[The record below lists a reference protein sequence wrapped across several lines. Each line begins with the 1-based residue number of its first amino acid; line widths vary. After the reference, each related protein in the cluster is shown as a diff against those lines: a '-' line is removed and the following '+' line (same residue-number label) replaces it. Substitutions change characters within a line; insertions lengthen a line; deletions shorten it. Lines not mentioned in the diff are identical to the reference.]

1 MKINENDR
9 ILFSNVAKKHNL
21 KKEGLLSMLFK
32 RMLKKGI
39 SKNKGLSKA
48 IEDGDKALDDLK
60 KASDALKKAG
70 VKPDP
75 IVAKVLKR
83 YNIQE

>member
-1 MKINENDR
+1 M
-9 ILFSNVAKKHNL
+9 SN
-21 KKEGLLSMLFK
+21 
-32 RMLKKGI
+32 
-39 SKNKGLSKA
+39 KA

-60 KASDALKKAG
+60 KATDALKKAG

-83 YNIQE
+83 YNIQ